1 MITDCNKTVEFII
14 SWIKEQAYQR
24 NKKSLVVDVSR
35 GNMACGLVAFLCLRS
50 LLKVHTISSVQS
62 SYRLSNKF
70 NIPHHIYS
78 DKEDIDLNFIAKKNA
93 YIYSASIEYD
103 ALIVGTRCK
112 NDSSLI
118 RNYDKFEPI
127 DILPIND
134 LAYIEICQMYNE
146 LVKMEIN
153 EPEPSEFAYAELEWL
168 EELNK
173 NKNIITS
180 EADPTKHALWYTYTL
195 KQKALICK
203 AFQMEKLTR
212 HKHNSNIPVCLID
225 RK

>member
-78 DKEDIDLNFIAKKNA
+78 DKEDNDVNFIAKRNA
-93 YIYSASIEYD
+93 YIYSASMEYD

-112 NDSSLI
+112 NDSLLI
-118 RNYDKFEPI
+118 RSYDKFEPV

-134 LAYIEICQMYNE
+134 LTYTEVCQMYNE

-153 EPEPSEFAYAELEWL
+153 DPEPLEFAHTELEWL

-173 NKNIITS
+173 NKGIITA
-180 EADPTKHALWYTYTL
+180 ETDPTKHPLWYTYTL

-212 HKHNSNIPVCLID
+212 HKHNTNIPTCLID